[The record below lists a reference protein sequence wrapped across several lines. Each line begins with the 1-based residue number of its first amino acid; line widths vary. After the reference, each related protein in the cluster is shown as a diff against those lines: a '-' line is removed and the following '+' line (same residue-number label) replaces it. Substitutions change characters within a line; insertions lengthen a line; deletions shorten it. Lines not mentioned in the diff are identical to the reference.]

1 MRGRLSLLALAVT
14 SMVVISFLIPLA
26 LLVRNQAASRALDNG
41 QQTARSVASGLAVAS
56 SLSGGL
62 DPAIVQLVVAT
73 SGDAS
78 TSVFLPDG
86 SVAGNQADRSA
97 AVDLAATGRALTA
110 DAEDGVEILVPVTG
124 IGDTV
129 VVRTF
134 VTDHELDEGVLQ
146 ATLALAGLGLVLVAA
161 AVLLADRLGRSLV
174 KPVTDLADTARRMAG
189 GDLESRVELDGP
201 HELADVGMAF
211 NQLAERVG
219 DLIIEERESLADLS
233 HGLRTP
239 LTALRLQAEML
250 PGPEAGSM
258 LEDLDRLSLQVDGLI
273 TEARRRSPAAGPR
286 DADLCA
292 VVRERFG
299 FWAVLAE
306 EQGRNHRADLD
317 STPIQVALT
326 NAELAA
332 AIDTALENVFTH
344 TPAGT
349 AYRVEVTDIGNA
361 ARLVIEDDGPGF
373 PSERVILRGAS
384 GVGSTGLGLDIVR
397 RAAERSGGGVTL
409 EAGAAGGARLVATF
423 GKAEHQ
429 S

>member
-1 MRGRLSLLALAVT
+1 
-14 SMVVISFLIPLA
+14 
-26 LLVRNQAASRALDNG
+26 
-41 QQTARSVASGLAVAS
+41 SGLAVAS

-62 DPAIVQLVVAT
+62 SPSIVQLVVAT
-73 SGDAS
+73 SGDGA
-78 TSVFLPDG
+78 TSVFLADG
-86 SVAGNQADRSA
+86 TVAGAPADRSA
-97 AVDLAATGRALTA
+97 AVDLAVTGRALTA
-110 DAEDGVEILVPVTG
+110 DAEGGVEILVPVTG

-134 VTDHELDEGVLQ
+134 VTSHELTEGVLP

-174 KPVTDLADTARRMAG
+174 RPVTDLADTARRMAG
-189 GDLESRVELDGP
+189 GDLDARVQPDGP
-201 HELADVGMAF
+201 HEMADVGMAF

-239 LTALRLQAEML
+239 LTALRLQTEML
-250 PGPEAGSM
+250 GGPEAGPM

-273 TEARRRSPAAGPR
+273 AEARRRSPAAGPR

-292 VVRERFG
+292 VARERFG

-306 EQGRNHRADLD
+306 EQGRSHHADLC
-317 STPIQVALT
+317 SAPLPVALT
-326 NAELAA
+326 HAELGA

-349 AYRVEVTDIGNA
+349 AYRVEVTDIGKA
-361 ARLVIEDDGPGF
+361 ARLVIADDGPGF

-397 RAAERSGGGVTL
+397 RAAERSGGGITL
-409 EAGAAGGARLVATF
+409 EASASGGARLVATF